1 MLKVGIV
8 GTGFMGWIHYLA
20 YRKVPGVKIAA
31 ICDKIPHRLAG
42 DWTDIK
48 GNFGPQGEKIDVS
61 EIRTFTDLE
70 EMAAW
75 PELDLID
82 ICLPPF
88 LHADAAVAG
97 LRGGK
102 HVFCEKPMSLTTGE
116 CDRMVEASRAA
127 GRQLFIGHV
136 LPFFPEFAYARQVIA
151 SGEYGRLLGGNFKRV
166 ISDPMWL
173 KDFYDPK
180 RVGGPMLDLHV
191 HDAHFIRLLFGM
203 PAGVTTQ
210 GRIRGEVV
218 DYFDTLFHYDD
229 PSIVVRATSGVINQQ
244 GREFTHGFEIHLERA
259 TLHFEFA
266 GFKDGPEVMPLKV
279 LAADGQVIRP
289 QLGDG
294 DPVRGFEGEIAEVVR
309 CVQNGQPSAILSGDL
324 ARDAVVMC
332 HRQTESARERHT
344 VKI

>member
-1 MLKVGIV
+1 
-8 GTGFMGWIHYLA
+8 
-20 YRKVPGVKIAA
+20 
-31 ICDKIPHRLAG
+31 
-42 DWTDIK
+42 
-48 GNFGPQGEKIDVS
+48 
-61 EIRTFTDLE
+61 
-70 EMAAW
+70 
-75 PELDLID
+75 
-82 ICLPPF
+82 
-88 LHADAAVAG
+88 
-97 LRGGK
+97 
-102 HVFCEKPMSLTTGE
+102 
-116 CDRMVEASRAA
+116 
-127 GRQLFIGHV
+127 V
-136 LPFFPEFAYARQVIA
+136 LPFFPEFAYARQLIA
-151 SGEYGRLLGGNFKRV
+151 GGEYGKLLGGNFKRV

-203 PAGVTTQ
+203 PDGVTTQ

-218 DYFDTLFHYDD
+218 DYFDTLFHYAD

-279 LAADGQVIRP
+279 LTADGKVVRP

-309 CVQNGQPSAILSGDL
+309 CVQNGHPSAILSGDL

-332 HRQTESARERHT
+332 HRQTESARERRT